1 MYIGLREKIMLIA
14 LAGVALAA
22 YVVFSWMGLEARSA
36 SYRPEIVA
44 ARRTLQ
50 AELVIG
56 EIKGSDNVAAQVAGD
71 SVQAAMIG
79 LPTSAITTDPG
90 SLRSKVTSTNPN
102 FAAAVVAMLRKAGV
116 GPGDVVAV
124 SYTGSTRSNPSPAGI
139 RRQRPSGGHPRA
151 KPTACVSASRP
162 TDTVAIP

>member
-116 GPGDVVAV
+116 GPGDVVALTTLEYPLRFPAASV
-124 SYTGSTRSNPSPAGI
+124 ARTR
-139 RRQRPSGGHPRA
+139 
-151 KPTACVSASRP
+151 
-162 TDTVAIP
+162 